1 MIIQVSY
8 MSANRSLL
16 GKYNIHVY
24 GSVSLHSII
33 TSVIH
38 RKIGSSTLLWQ
49 RYPLSVTVLDLEQ
62 PFLFSF
68 NLIQTLWR
76 IVGNKYFTLVSF
88 FIPDFRFILKYGQ
101 IFVQK
106 AERDILILESMQIDI
121 KQQWK
126 NLLKL

>member
-1 MIIQVSY
+1 MIMIIQVSY
-8 MSANRSLL
+8 MSTNRSLIR
-16 GKYNIHVY
+16 KYNIHVY

-62 PFLFSF
+62 PFLLSF
-68 NLIQTLWR
+68 NLMQTLWR

-88 FIPDFRFILKYGQ
+88 FYSRFSVYFEIWSDFRTKGIKRYFNIRKY
-101 IFVQK
+101 
-106 AERDILILESMQIDI
+106 A
-121 KQQWK
+121 
-126 NLLKL
+126 N